1 MSVRNNLPVLWK
13 RGNTEPDGPNQG
25 QLAGRFVDYRDRI
38 SVITWIFVF
47 GLGISY
53 LYTLPT
59 TVISLNALG
68 SPVSVALTKTLVA
81 ALFLAF
87 LAAAGTE
94 SVISIHPHFAQMKYS
109 RRLSNSWPFLALPM
123 AIAII
128 GVYVLPLAP
137 TNPAQIVVILAGGVL
152 MAVALF
158 SLYAT
163 VEAQQAGFRRARFI
177 LDALAYGAA
186 LLLFLFVYQT
196 RTRSLLSGTLVAM
209 TATLLAVEILRTTTN
224 RPTVAFT
231 HAAIT
236 GLILGQV
243 TWALNYWWTLSN
255 LNGSLL
261 LLLIF
266 YIMVGIAQH
275 GIQDQLN
282 GRVLWEFAVFAV
294 VALVLISVIG
304 PRFG

>member
-1 MSVRNNLPVLWK
+1 MRNQLPVLWNRQTSRLVTK
-13 RGNTEPDGPNQG
+13 RKAPPATTPI
-25 QLAGRFVDYRDRI
+25 DYRDRI
-38 SVITWIFVF
+38 SVITWLFVF
-47 GLGISY
+47 GLGVSY
-53 LYTLPT
+53 LYSLPT
-59 TVISLNALG
+59 TVISLRALG
-68 SPVSVALTKTLVA
+68 SPMSIALTKTLVA

-87 LAAAGTE
+87 FAAAGTE
-94 SVISIHPHFAQMKYS
+94 SVISVHPQIGGM
-109 RRLSNSWPFLALPM
+109 RRLYRLAHSWPFLALPM

-128 GVYVLPLAP
+128 AVYVLPLAP
-137 TNPAQIVVILAGGVL
+137 SRPVQIVTILAGGAL
-152 MAVALF
+152 MAIALF

-163 VEAQQAGFRRARFI
+163 VEAKQTGFRRARLI

-186 LLLFLFVYQT
+186 LILFLFVYQT

-224 RPTVAFT
+224 RPFSALIY
-231 HAAIT
+231 AAIT
-236 GLILGQV
+236 GVILGQV

-266 YIMVGIAQH
+266 YVIVGIAQH
-275 GIQDQLN
+275 GIQDHLTP
-282 GRVLWEFAVFAV
+282 RILWEFAIFAI
-294 VALVLISVIG
+294 VALLLIAVIG